1 MGCDF
6 RVAWPRCRGRY
17 FNPRTPVGCDVIG
30 AVAAIIVTLFQ
41 STHPS
46 GVRLSFALGFI
57 QPPNFNPR
65 TPVGCDLREPA
76 RIEINST
83 FQSTHPSGVRRDES
97 WPRKSGSYY
106 FNPRTPVGCDLSG
119 SRSRRGTVYFNPRTP
134 VGCDRSMACTRSTW
148 RNFNPRT
155 PVGCDRRSKLAAELT
170 NTISIHA
177 PQWGATVEIRT
188 AAMAHPISIHAP
200 QWGATRWC
208 PSRRRTGR
216 NFNPRTPVGCDP
228 VGYVLSHSMGI
239 FQSTHPSGV
248 RQPCALIHL
257 TAISYFNPRTPVGC
271 DQEGLPP
278 QDRRGI
284 SIHAPQWGAT
294 RGHIGVANEHQ

>member
-1 MGCDF
+1 
-6 RVAWPRCRGRY
+6 
-17 FNPRTPVGCDVIG
+17 
-30 AVAAIIVTLFQ
+30 
-41 STHPS
+41 
-46 GVRLSFALGFI
+46 
-57 QPPNFNPR
+57 
-65 TPVGCDLREPA
+65 
-76 RIEINST
+76 
-83 FQSTHPSGVRRDES
+83 
-97 WPRKSGSYY
+97 
-106 FNPRTPVGCDLSG
+106 
-119 SRSRRGTVYFNPRTP
+119 
-134 VGCDRSMACTRSTW
+134 MACTRSTW

-294 RGHIGVANEHQ
+294 SHPRRHVRHGAHISIHAPQWGATVGVKPRLTVVRISIHAPQWGATWVPAPVTQWLHYFNPRTPVGCDTRF

>member
-1 MGCDF
+1 MNHGQESQGRIISIHAPQWGATIWF
-6 RVAWPRCRGRY
+6 RWSNWITRISIHAPQWGATY
-17 FNPRTPVGCDVIG
+17 L
-30 AVAAIIVTLFQ
+30 AVAVVVEQ
-41 STHPS
+41 SISIHAPQWGATGAWRVH
-46 GVRLSFALGFI
+46 A
-57 QPPNFNPR
+57 Q
-65 TPVGCDLREPA
+65 
-76 RIEINST
+76 
-83 FQSTHPSGVRRDES
+83 
-97 WPRKSGSYY
+97 
-106 FNPRTPVGCDLSG
+106 
-119 SRSRRGTVYFNPRTP
+119 RG
-134 VGCDRSMACTRSTW
+134 G
-148 RNFNPRT
+148 
-155 PVGCDRRSKLAAELT
+155 
-170 NTISIHA
+170 ISIHA

-271 DQEGLPP
+271 DIL
-278 QDRRGI
+278 R
-284 SIHAPQWGAT
+284 S
-294 RGHIGVANEHQ
+294 